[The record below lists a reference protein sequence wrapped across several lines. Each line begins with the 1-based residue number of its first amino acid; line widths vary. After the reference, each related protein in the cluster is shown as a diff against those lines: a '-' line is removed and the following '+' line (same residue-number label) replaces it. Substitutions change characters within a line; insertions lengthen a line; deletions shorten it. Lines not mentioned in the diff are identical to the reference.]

1 MVDVE
6 GLDDETRISMI
17 YSLDTRIAKETRR
30 CIQNIEDIVI
40 GLSGDEK
47 TVLSDFYEFNDSAFP
62 LSEMRKD
69 IWFSILDA
77 HERIED
83 RIRSRVTGSNKEYP
97 SVGDLMRDAEPEESA

>member
-17 YSLDTRIAKETRR
+17 YSLDTLIAKETRR

-40 GLSGDEK
+40 GLTGDEK
-47 TVLSDFYEFNDSAFP
+47 TVLSDFYLSNESNHS

-69 IWFSILDA
+69 IWFSILEA

-83 RIRSRVTGSNKEYP
+83 RIRSRVTGSDKEYP
-97 SVGDLMRDAEPEESA
+97 SVGDLMQDAEPEGSA